1 MGCLLVLG
9 DEGVHFI
16 LCVQNAERLLP
27 TVRSRCV
34 QLRCGDEEDAEDE
47 SIAKLAD
54 EFVALTESGDVPKF
68 TAWCYEHEKLES
80 RQLSDFLF
88 GVKRRLTEKLKVKP
102 DKKRIMGNIEL
113 IDRCLKYQTVNT
125 GVKHI
130 FGLLAVRSEME
141 TRKQVD

>member
-1 MGCLLVLG
+1 M
-9 DEGVHFI
+9 
-16 LCVQNAERLLP
+16 
-27 TVRSRCV
+27 RSRCV
-34 QLRCGDEEDAEDE
+34 ELRCGDEADAEDE

-54 EFVALTESGDVPKF
+54 EFVELLEGGDVPGF
-68 TAWCYEHEKLES
+68 TAWCFEHEKMDARL
-80 RQLSDFLF
+80 LSDFLF
-88 GVKRRLTEKLKVKP
+88 GVKRRLTEKLKAEP

-130 FGLLAVRSEME
+130 FGLLAVRSAME